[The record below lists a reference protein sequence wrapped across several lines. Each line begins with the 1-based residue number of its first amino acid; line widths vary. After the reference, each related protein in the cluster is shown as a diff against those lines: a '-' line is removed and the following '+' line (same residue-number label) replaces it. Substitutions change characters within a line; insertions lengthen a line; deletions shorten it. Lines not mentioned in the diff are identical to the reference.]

1 LQRRQVLSVMAAA
14 LAAPSWAFAEP
25 PERIPLSQAFKYLA
39 DYLELPSALRNRF
52 HLVFR
57 AMRGTRPAT
66 DLRAAI
72 VSPRGQ
78 TQPLPIDS
86 QGNFTRLPTLAQL
99 KSDDELE
106 VKGGPFRFITEI
118 RPDLPP
124 ATRIDVGQL
133 DAAMAQATAAVAHI
147 AGAFSAMAPKL
158 DTVLFPDAG
167 SGQVVF
173 ADGHAQPLPVTHEY
187 PALGPVPYFRSTT
200 EPGARMVSLTRV
212 PSRLLIS
219 APPKA

>member
-1 LQRRQVLSVMAAA
+1 MLAAMAAG
-14 LAAPSWAFAEP
+14 LAAPDWAFAAA

-39 DYLELPSALRNRF
+39 DYLALPPALRNRF

-57 AMRGTRPAT
+57 AMRDDKPAA
-66 DLRAAI
+66 DLKAAI
-72 VSPRGQ
+72 VSPRGGV
-78 TQPLPIDS
+78 QPLPMDAH
-86 QGNFTRLPTLAQL
+86 GDVLRLPTLAQL
-99 KSDDELE
+99 RSDDELE
-106 VKGGPFRFITEI
+106 VRGGAFRFITEI

-124 ATRIDVGQL
+124 STHIDVGQL
-133 DAAMAQATAAVAHI
+133 DAAMAQATSAVAHI

-167 SGQVVF
+167 SGEVVF
-173 ADGHAQPLPVTHEY
+173 ADGHAQPLPVSRQY
-187 PALGPVPYFRSTT
+187 RALGPVPYYRSTT
-200 EPGARMVSLTRV
+200 EPGARSVALARV